1 MELEPGWKK
10 YCVSYLLTIYPFWW
24 LLVHSGHEDN
34 ELIANE
40 VSVRDVQCGE
50 WVW

>member
-1 MELEPGWKK
+1 MEFEPGWKK
-10 YCVSYLLTIYPFWW
+10 YCVSYPLTIYPCWW

-40 VSVRDVQCGE
+40 VSVRDV
-50 WVW
+50 